1 MSKILWMINKF
12 ACILLMM
19 TIWAIN
25 IFMSIGVLESSDSQ
39 LLWSSTSSASICP
52 AMPCWEIPLF
62 SSSSMRN
69 VPGIQEGSMAVKKKK
84 KKEDSCPLMAC
95 VVHSTVGRATVKSW
109 SAKKDS
115 IYCSWTD
122 GGTARISGS
131 RPTECCMFFSPT
143 EIPRTKVCLSVI
155 SSRIYG

>member
-1 MSKILWMINKF
+1 MSKISWMINKF
-12 ACILLMM
+12 ACILLMITM
-19 TIWAIN
+19 WAIN
-25 IFMSIGVLESSDSQ
+25 IFMSIGVLGSSDSQ

-62 SSSSMRN
+62 SSSSMRKCARN
-69 VPGIQEGSMAVKKKK
+69 PRREQ
-84 KKEDSCPLMAC
+84 KKEDSCPLMAY

-115 IYCSWTD
+115 SYCSWTD